1 MIEFKDV
8 TKVYLKDITA
18 LENLNLKIADGEFVF
33 LIGPSGAGKSTLIK
47 LLLKEEMPTKGQII
61 LDDVDISHV
70 GSRRIPSIRRK
81 FGVVFQD
88 FRLLEDRDVFSNVA
102 YAMEIHGVGKKEI
115 QKRVIECLT
124 LVNLFDKRKY
134 FPNQLSGGEQ
144 QRVSIARAL
153 VNSPS
158 ILIADEPTGNL
169 DSNTAWEIMHLLEG
183 INETGTTII
192 MATHAKEIVNQM
204 KKRVLQLERGHL
216 LRDEENGEYDESN

>member
-8 TKVYLKDITA
+8 TKVYLKDIIA
-18 LENLNLKIADGEFVF
+18 LKNLNLKIADGEFVF

-47 LLLKEEMPTKGQII
+47 LLLKEEAPTKGQIV

-70 GSRRIPSIRRK
+70 GSRRIPNIRRK

-102 YAMEIHGVGKKEI
+102 YAMEIHGIGKKEI
-115 QKRVIECLT
+115 RKRVIECLT
-124 LVNLFDKRKY
+124 LVNLLDKRKY

-153 VNSPS
+153 VNNPS

-169 DSNTAWEIMHLLEG
+169 DSNTAWEI
-183 INETGTTII
+183 I
-192 MATHAKEIVNQM
+192 
-204 KKRVLQLERGHL
+204 QLEIGRASC
-216 LRDEENGEYDESN
+216 RERV

>member
-8 TKVYLKDITA
+8 TKVYLKDIIA
-18 LENLNLKIADGEFVF
+18 LKNLNLKIADGEFVF

-47 LLLKEEMPTKGQII
+47 LLLKEEAPTKGQIV

-70 GSRRIPSIRRK
+70 GSRRIPNIRRK

-102 YAMEIHGVGKKEI
+102 YAMEIHGIGKKEI
-115 QKRVIECLT
+115 RKRVIECLT
-124 LVNLFDKRKY
+124 LVNLLDKRKY

-153 VNSPS
+153 VNNPS

-192 MATHAKEIVNQM
+192 MATHAKEIVNQL
-204 KKRVLQLERGHL
+204 KNRLLQLERGHL
-216 LRDEENGEYDESN
+216 LRDEENGEYDEIN

>member
-1 MIEFKDV
+1 MWLMLWRFTASEKRRFKSEF
-8 TKVYLKDITA
+8 
-18 LENLNLKIADGEFVF
+18 
-33 LIGPSGAGKSTLIK
+33 
-47 LLLKEEMPTKGQII
+47 
-61 LDDVDISHV
+61 
-70 GSRRIPSIRRK
+70 
-81 FGVVFQD
+81 
-88 FRLLEDRDVFSNVA
+88 
-102 YAMEIHGVGKKEI
+102 
-115 QKRVIECLT
+115 ECLT

-153 VNSPS
+153 VNNPS

-183 INETGTTII
+183 INGTGTTII